1 MYGLEGAGVQTAG
14 STRKPAER
22 ERAREA
28 ALSAWLE
35 GHPGEENRDWT
46 EGGEAK
52 AVPHCLP
59 CVGDT
64 PRWDAEVW
72 SFLFRGLL
80 RMPLVG
86 WESGLLMFR
95 APISDRELGGV
106 YFLSSSPQP
115 SEPGAP

>member
-72 SFLFRGLL
+72 SFLFRGSAEDA
-80 RMPLVG
+80 PG
-86 WESGLLMFR
+86 GLGDW
-95 APISDRELGGV
+95 PPHV
-106 YFLSSSPQP
+106 QSPHL
-115 SEPGAP
+115 